1 MRVIRGQLLVD
12 PTQIQQTVDLP
23 YQMIRWDHLIQIKR
37 IEELTLTI
45 LQPTHHAPLPPMTPE
60 NHEITDRESSQR
72 EFCNR
77 IHPKAD
83 IKSLCPAITLGPQR
97 PPAGNATPPP

>member
-1 MRVIRGQLLVD
+1 MVKVSSFIRLICLVD
-12 PTQIQQTVDLP
+12 PTQIQQIVDLP

-37 IEELTLTI
+37 IKELTLTI

-60 NHEITDRESSQR
+60 NHGITDRESSQR

-77 IHPKAD
+77 VWA
-83 IKSLCPAITLGPQR
+83 R
-97 PPAGNATPPP
+97 PEVIAACSW